1 MGSNPIRSIPIF
13 QFQTII
19 DTPSDLNNKLDG
31 KDVDPI
37 FADTVDDRPIANYM
51 QWIAYAT
58 WT

>member
-1 MGSNPIRSIPIF
+1 MKNAI
-13 QFQTII
+13 QFVG
-19 DTPSDLNNKLDG
+19 KLDG

-37 FADTVDDRPIANYM
+37 FADAVDDRPIANSM